1 MIDDLAEV
9 KQCLETCFQKLSQIE
24 DLYDLSY
31 DFEIETSKSEEEKTI
46 HVTFSIAVYEK

>member
-1 MIDDLAEV
+1 M
-9 KQCLETCFQKLSQIE
+9 KKCFNTCLSKLSEIE
-24 DLYDLSY
+24 DFYDVSY